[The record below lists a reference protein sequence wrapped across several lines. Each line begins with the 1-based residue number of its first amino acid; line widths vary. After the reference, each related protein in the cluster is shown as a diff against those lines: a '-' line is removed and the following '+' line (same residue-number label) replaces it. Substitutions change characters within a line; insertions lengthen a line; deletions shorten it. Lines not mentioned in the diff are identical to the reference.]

1 VVSSNVIH
9 QKEIR
14 LSAGYDFDASG
25 NENGQP
31 SKPCAVVSIYEDLG
45 GRDLLLRLCDSL
57 VQKFSDDLEFHIDWW
72 RFKYLADPEIAM
84 EAAHSAA
91 RADLILFASESSV
104 LPLEV
109 RAWFEGWLPNRAD
122 ADGALVLVQPSSEGA
137 LQSLSLRTYLRRLAK
152 RARLDYLR
160 LTFPNAWAGV
170 AKAVAGLSPFQLDGK
185 EIPAPGDLHPHW
197 GINE

>member
-72 RFKYLADPEIAM
+72 RFKYLADPDSHIAGILGCGVQNR
-84 EAAHSAA
+84 AALRALVEVLPRLSEVRCRDILPAATRRYVEEMSRLFPQLRFKAEDSEERMIDGADVVVTATPIVKSPRPSLDADMLKLGGLAVSLDYDSAWTSAA
-91 RADLILFASESSV
+91 T
-104 LPLEV
+104 P
-109 RAWFEGWLPNRAD
+109 P
-122 ADGALVLVQPSSEGA
+122 
-137 LQSLSLRTYLRRLAK
+137 
-152 RARLDYLR
+152 
-160 LTFPNAWAGV
+160 PNA
-170 AKAVAGLSPFQLDGK
+170 P
-185 EIPAPGDLHPHW
+185 
-197 GINE
+197 